1 MLRRRDLL
9 LGSMLLA
16 SAGGAF
22 ALEPRNQLILRGDKL
37 FEDMVPLAFG
47 EWDVTPSNAMILPR
61 EDENSLAA
69 MLYSE
74 TVSRLYTSRTR
85 MPVMLVIAY
94 GDTQSDR
101 LQLHRPEVC
110 YTAIGF
116 EVGQSRKVE
125 VQLPGGASVP
135 MRALVARNSQR
146 IEPILYWTR
155 VGDFLPTNSHEQRN
169 AKIRTALQGY
179 VADGVLVR
187 MSTVAEPTPEVFAE
201 LEAFAVEMLRASDPR
216 ILPGL
221 VGRPVA
227 EAMQAGKAMG

>member
-1 MLRRRDLL
+1 VLRRRDAL
-9 LGSMLLA
+9 LGGILLA

-22 ALEPRNQLILRGDKL
+22 ALEPRNELILRGDKL

-47 EWDVTPSNAMILPR
+47 GWEVMPSNAMILPR

-69 MLYSE
+69 TLYSE
-74 TVSRLYTSRTR
+74 TVSRLYTSPTR

-101 LQLHRPEVC
+101 LQLHRPEIC

-116 EVGQSRKVE
+116 EVGGSRKVA
-125 VQLPGGASVP
+125 VGMPGGEDVP

-155 VGDFLPTNSHEQRN
+155 IGDFLPTSATEQRN

-201 LEAFAVEMLRASDPR
+201 LEAFSREMIKASDPR
-216 ILPGL
+216 IWPGL
-221 VGRPVA
+221 IGRPVA
-227 EAMQAGKAMG
+227 QSMKTAMA

>member
-1 MLRRRDLL
+1 MLRRRDAL
-9 LGSMLLA
+9 LGSLLLA

-37 FEDMVPLAFG
+37 FEDLIPLEFG
-47 EWDVTPSNAMILPR
+47 GWEVMPSNAMILPR

-116 EVGQSRKVE
+116 QVGGSRKVL
-125 VQLPGGASVP
+125 VDMPGGAPVP

-155 VGDFLPTNSHEQRN
+155 IGDFLPTNSHEQRN

-179 VADGVLVR
+179 VSDGVLVR
-187 MSTVAEPTPEVFAE
+187 MSTVAEPTPDVFAE
-201 LEAFAVEMLRASDPR
+201 LEEFALEMITASDPL
-216 ILPGL
+216 IWPAL

-227 EAMQAGKAMG
+227 ETMKAATAET